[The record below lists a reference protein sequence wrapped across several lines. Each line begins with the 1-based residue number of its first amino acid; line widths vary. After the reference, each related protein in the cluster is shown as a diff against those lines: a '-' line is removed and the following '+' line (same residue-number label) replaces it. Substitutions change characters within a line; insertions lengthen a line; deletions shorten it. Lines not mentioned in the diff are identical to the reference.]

1 MIFFTHWR
9 SVCFRDYEVTFVI
22 RLCIAMKYALV
33 FHYIWKSHHMV
44 CFQTFFIFQYL
55 EDLKRNIQLSLGVG
69 DDDSKVEQIQTYTTT
84 S

>member
-1 MIFFTHWR
+1 MEITPHGLLSNLFF
-9 SVCFRDYEVTFVI
+9 
-22 RLCIAMKYALV
+22 
-33 FHYIWKSHHMV
+33 
-44 CFQTFFIFQYL
+44 FQYL